1 MILSALLLSVCL
13 HLTSSRSITSEVDMD
28 NEIDIGVGGAPI
40 FRQEWVKLSQAP
52 RKLVSKNLGQHLELE
67 CEAMGS
73 PPPTIQWFKEDKLLT
88 VPVNIDRY
96 ENNIVTETIS
106 QGLAKVKSRLVL
118 NYLLPVHEGTFRCL
132 AQSGSEKVVGESRV
146 FVINKEGI
154 EMNFTTLVQKNILG
168 AHHKPRVTL
177 WSPTYMDVIGQ
188 EVFLPCQ
195 GEGNP
200 RPDTR
205 WVGPQ
210 GELIGPGSGRI
221 SVLSN
226 GELRIRSVSW
236 ADMGVYS
243 CIVINSL
250 GQDSAETF
258 LYPMQES

>member
-1 MILSALLLSVCL
+1 MILSVLILSACL
-13 HLTSSRSITSEVDMD
+13 HIAKSRGLSSEVDID
-28 NEIDIGVGGAPI
+28 NEIDVGGPPR
-40 FRQEWVKLSQAP
+40 FRQEWVKLSQTP
-52 RKLVSKNLGQHLELE
+52 KRLITKNLGQHLELE

-88 VPVNIDRY
+88 VPINIDRY

-106 QGLAKVKSRLVL
+106 QGLAKVKSRLIL

-132 AQSGSEKVVGESRV
+132 AQGGSEKAVAESRL

-154 EMNFTTLVQKNILG
+154 QFNFTTLIQRNILG

-177 WSPTYMDVIGQ
+177 WSPTYMDVIGR
-188 EVFLPCQ
+188 EVFLPCK

-210 GELIGPGSGRI
+210 GEMIGSGNDRI
-221 SVLSN
+221 SALSN

-236 ADMGVYS
+236 SDMGVYS
-243 CIVINSL
+243 CIVSNSL